1 MRSNRLIYFKV
12 SLTSLQFGSQ
22 FILIGVKF
30 DLLDLYRSD
39 LNFHLKVE
47 KTEPP
52 KRPTEIPDAVKHRGF
67 IAYEREGV
75 KYRDPNVRMRD
86 WKEVMEESKP
96 GPLLKTQSARCMDC
110 GTPFCHQV
118 TIITAF
124 LLLRL
129 YYAFFAYFTSIYIF
143 FLTLIIF

>member
-1 MRSNRLIYFKV
+1 MID
-12 SLTSLQFGSQ
+12 
-22 FILIGVKF
+22 VKF
-30 DLLDLYRSD
+30 DFLALYWSD
-39 LNFHLKVE
+39 LKLDPKVE

-52 KRPTEIPDAVKHRGF
+52 KRPTETPDAVKHRGF

-75 KYRDPNVRMRD
+75 KYRDPNVRMGD

-118 TIITAF
+118 MVFTVISFTEIFQYACI
-124 LLLRL
+124 LL
-129 YYAFFAYFTSIYIF
+129 YKN
-143 FLTLIIF
+143 